1 MKNQKPGMG
10 LSTKSKD
17 NLAGYLFIGPSLIG
31 FLVFTLFGVVF
42 SFTMAFT
49 DWNLMKG
56 FEHANFVGL
65 ANIRSMFNDIYLK
78 ACLRN
83 NALLLLVVPIMLFLA
98 AVMATLMNRAIYGR
112 GGARALYF
120 MPYVT
125 NIVAIATV
133 WRALFHKSKGP
144 INVLLQ
150 SLGVAESA
158 LPGWLSSTKW
168 ALLAVAIVLLWKDIG
183 YNILMYSGALQSIP
197 GEYYEAADIDGAGPI
212 TKFFKITLPL
222 LKPTTFLL
230 TILGIISSLQM
241 WSFVQIITSG
251 GPGTATYT
259 LGLYIYRSAFISY
272 RTGYACALAWLLC
285 IFVMIFTIIRSR
297 GQKEYT
303 NE

>member
-168 ALLAVAIVLLWKDIG
+168 A
-183 YNILMYSGALQSIP
+183 
-197 GEYYEAADIDGAGPI
+197 
-212 TKFFKITLPL
+212 
-222 LKPTTFLL
+222 
-230 TILGIISSLQM
+230 
-241 WSFVQIITSG
+241 
-251 GPGTATYT
+251 
-259 LGLYIYRSAFISY
+259 
-272 RTGYACALAWLLC
+272 
-285 IFVMIFTIIRSR
+285 
-297 GQKEYT
+297 
-303 NE
+303 